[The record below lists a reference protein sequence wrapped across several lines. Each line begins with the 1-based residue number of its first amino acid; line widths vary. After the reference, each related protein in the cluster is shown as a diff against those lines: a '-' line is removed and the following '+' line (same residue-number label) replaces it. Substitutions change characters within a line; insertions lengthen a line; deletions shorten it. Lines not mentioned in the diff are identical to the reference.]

1 MKENWLW
8 KMVLFF
14 RVNLLKEIL
23 MVMVW
28 WIMPMVISMM
38 ENGKKIKN
46 MEKQFIL
53 LEMEM
58 FLKEVLEMVYNMEK
72 VLWEKKMG
80 LFILG
85 NM

>member
-1 MKENWLW
+1 
-8 KMVLFF
+8 MVLFL

-28 WIMPMVISMM
+28 WIMPMEISMM

-58 FLKEVLEMVYNMEK
+58 FFKEVLEMVYNMEK
-72 VLWEKKMG
+72 VLWEKKKV

>member
-1 MKENWLW
+1 
-8 KMVLFF
+8 
-14 RVNLLKEIL
+14 
-23 MVMVW
+23 
-28 WIMPMVISMM
+28 MVISMM
-38 ENGKKIKN
+38 VNGKKIKN

-72 VLWEKKMG
+72 VLLEKKMG